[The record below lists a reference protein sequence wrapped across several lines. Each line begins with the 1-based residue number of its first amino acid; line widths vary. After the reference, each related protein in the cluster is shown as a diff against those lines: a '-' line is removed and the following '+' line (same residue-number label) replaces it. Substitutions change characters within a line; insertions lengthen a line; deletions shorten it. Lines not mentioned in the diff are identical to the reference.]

1 MLYFL
6 SQERDIVATLPR
18 QGFGR
23 SFGWLGSHHLI
34 LRLLVTLI
42 GFFMDSRQGIGY
54 VNGKYLHSYHAL
66 LKVFALTTYFI
77 VDFILILKVNEL
89 YYSQ

>member
-23 SFGWLGSHHLI
+23 FFGWLGSHHLI

-42 GFFMDSRQGIGY
+42 GFFMDSR
-54 VNGKYLHSYHAL
+54 
-66 LKVFALTTYFI
+66 
-77 VDFILILKVNEL
+77 
-89 YYSQ
+89 